1 MKLALQQPY
10 FFPYIGYWQ
19 LINCV
24 DKFVVYDDVNYIK
37 GGWINRNRILLNSS
51 PHYFNVTLKGASPFK
66 RINEVAVDTNRVLV
80 KKNIRMLEG
89 AYAKAPYYSQV
100 MLLLEDILSNQEKN
114 LAQYLFYQIRRVCEY
129 LEIGKEILI
138 SSNIDKNNMLKGE
151 DKVIEICEKLGGT
164 EYYNAVGG
172 RTLYTSEHFEKKGI
186 QLRFLETKNVFYK
199 QYGGKFT
206 PNLSII
212 DIMMFNSVEE
222 IKALLRSFTLEK

>member
-80 KKNIRMLEG
+80 KKIYGCWKGHMQ
-89 AYAKAPYYSQV
+89 K
-100 MLLLEDILSNQEKN
+100 LL
-114 LAQYLFYQIRRVCEY
+114 
-129 LEIGKEILI
+129 
-138 SSNIDKNNMLKGE
+138 
-151 DKVIEICEKLGGT
+151 
-164 EYYNAVGG
+164 
-172 RTLYTSEHFEKKGI
+172 
-186 QLRFLETKNVFYK
+186 
-199 QYGGKFT
+199 
-206 PNLSII
+206 II
-212 DIMMFNSVEE
+212 ARLCFC
-222 IKALLRSFTLEK
+222 